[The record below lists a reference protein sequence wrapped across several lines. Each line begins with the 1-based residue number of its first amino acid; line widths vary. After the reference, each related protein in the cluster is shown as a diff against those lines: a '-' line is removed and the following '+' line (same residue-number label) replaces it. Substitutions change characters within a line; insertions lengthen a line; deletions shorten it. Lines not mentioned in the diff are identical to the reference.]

1 MKKIILIS
9 VIFLAGCTNPMQGE
23 FDNLKMNGG
32 ILDEAQSRIENDKIL
47 SDREKTDR
55 INEIKLYR
63 EDYDYDSE

>member
-9 VIFLAGCTNPMQGE
+9 VILLAGCTNPMQGE

-32 ILDEAQSRIENDKIL
+32 ILDEAQSRIENDKTL
-47 SDREKTDR
+47 SDMEKTDR
-55 INEIKLYR
+55 LNEIRLYR